1 MELTTYQK
9 SMYQIRVDHLSLMQM
24 IEESEGEL
32 TPEIEQA
39 LSLTQDEFNE
49 KALSYAL
56 VVKHFDDE
64 TDIINKEIERLSAKL
79 AQAKKKKE
87 VFKQTLSDAMQQFGV
102 NELNTATLK
111 LSFRKSE
118 SIEFVDESKIPFSY
132 VEEKVVKTISK
143 TKIKQDIKQGLDVP
157 GAKLVVNQNL
167 QIK

>member
-64 TDIINKEIERLSAKL
+64 TEIINKEIERLSAKL
-79 AQAKKKKE
+79 AQAEKKKE
-87 VFKQTLSDAMQQFGV
+87 VFKQTLSTAMQQFGV
-102 NELNTATLK
+102 EKIETPTLK

-118 SIEFVDESKIPFSY
+118 SVEIEDVNKIPLLY
-132 VEEKVVKTISK
+132 VEEKTVTSVSK
-143 TKIKQDIKQGLDVP
+143 NDIKKAIKAGEVVP
-157 GAKLVVNQNL
+157 GAKLITNQNL